1 MVVPHFRGAS
11 THTREVARHL
21 VELGHQVD
29 LLCREGSG
37 QAQTETLDGIRIH
50 RIKDGIVTS
59 NPYSSYRARP
69 DAVSKSRGI
78 RRALKSLYGVY
89 FTSIYPI
96 YAAAKAIKVVQAT
109 NSDIIF
115 ERETS
120 FGAGALTSYLTGR
133 ALLVE
138 IIGPRFNPLSV
149 RRASKILYYNP
160 SMIGGLA
167 DSHKVSKVSAAA
179 NTTLFRYNPK
189 ARKEKRDLLNLN
201 GKTVIGYLGTFAEWQ
216 GLTDIIDASKELTK
230 KYAQIHF
237 LMIGPYYQD
246 ARETIVQLGLLDRFT
261 FLGQVPYETVP
272 EYLSATDI
280 LIAPYN
286 LGHSPLRRRVGI
298 GSSLKICEYMACSRP
313 VIASS
318 LYPISSEF
326 QDGKDILLIR
336 PGDVADLVKSIEKLM
351 LNPDEMERLAEAGRE
366 VVEKKYSWAMFTR
379 NLEKMMFQAIH
390 SS

>member
-21 VELGHQVD
+21 VNLGHQVD

-37 QAQTETLDGIRIH
+37 QAQTEILDGIRIH

-69 DAVSKSRGI
+69 DVVSKSRWI
-78 RRALKSLYGVY
+78 RRVLKSLYGLY

-96 YAAAKAIKVVQAT
+96 YAAARAIKVVQST

-120 FGAGALTSYLTGR
+120 FGAGAITSYLTGR

-138 IIGPRFNPLSV
+138 IIGPRFNSLSV

-167 DSHKVSKVSAAA
+167 NSHKLSKVSAAA
-179 NTTLFRYNPK
+179 NTTLFRYDPQ
-189 ARKEKRDLLNLN
+189 ARKEKRDLLNLD

-216 GLTDIIDASKELTK
+216 GLSDIIDASKELSK

-246 ARETIVQLGLLDRFT
+246 TRETIVQLGLQNRFT
-261 FLGQVPYETVP
+261 FLGQVQYEKVP

-286 LGHSPLRRRVGI
+286 LGPSRLRRREGI

-318 LYPISSEF
+318 LYPIYSEF
-326 QDGKDILLIR
+326 QDGTDLLLIR
-336 PGDVADLVKSIEKLM
+336 PGNVADLVNSIEKLM
-351 LNPDEMERLAEAGRE
+351 LNPDEMKRLAAAGRD
-366 VVEKKYSWAMFTR
+366 VVEKKYSWAIFTR
-379 NLEKMMFQAIH
+379 SLEKMMVQAIH